1 MSAARAR
8 AARVA
13 PKGVPLD
20 PAAEEAI
27 ERFVRVMAQC
37 GYGAP
42 AVRKFFEAA
51 MASSGGRTKRG
62 RAAQRLR
69 ELPDAPHLVTLW
81 CSTPDYVDERGT
93 PRRLPAR
100 GPGPS
105 VESLARRV
113 NRSFDLDEV
122 LRYLVRTRTVRKVGG
137 AYALNRRW
145 ILLRGVSGPS
155 YGRVIRELAGMLR
168 TLEHNLSAETDAQ
181 SWFEFTAENPRF
193 PLSQLPAF
201 DRRLRRVG
209 LGCLRKLDV
218 FMRECEA
225 ERDPTE
231 PTAWLGVGMHRFQ
244 QDLRDPTPSR
254 DPSDPQESPSRPS
267 KRRRRHRAT

>member
-8 AARVA
+8 APRAA
-13 PKGVPLD
+13 FKDAPLD

-27 ERFVRVMAQC
+27 ERFARVLAQC
-37 GYGAP
+37 GYPAP
-42 AVRKFFEAA
+42 AVRKTFEAA
-51 MASSGGRTKRG
+51 MAGSAGRTKRA

-81 CSTPDYVDERGT
+81 CSTPEYVDERGT

-105 VESLARRV
+105 IESLARRV

-145 ILLRGVSGPS
+145 ILLRGISGPTH
-155 YGRVIRELAGMLR
+155 GRVVRELAGMLR
-168 TLEHNLSAETDAQ
+168 TLEHNMAAETDAQ

-193 PLSQLPAF
+193 PVSQLPAF
-201 DRRLRRVG
+201 NQRLRRVG

-225 ERDPTE
+225 ERDTTE
-231 PTAWLGVGMHRFQ
+231 PTVWLGVGMHRFE
-244 QDLRDPTPSR
+244 QDLRDPNPSR
-254 DPSDPQESPSRPS
+254 APSAPRVSPSRPS
-267 KRRRRHRAT
+267 KRRHRRRVT

>member
-13 PKGVPLD
+13 SKGVPLD

-27 ERFVRVMAQC
+27 ERFARVMAQC

-122 LRYLVRTRTVRKVGG
+122 LRYLLRTRTVRKVGG

-193 PLSQLPAF
+193 PVSQLPAF

-231 PTAWLGVGMHRFQ
+231 PTVWLGVGMHRFQ

-254 DPSDPQESPSRPS
+254 DPSNPQVSPSRPS
-267 KRRRRHRAT
+267 KRRRRRRAT